1 MEHLLHYLWKHK
13 IFPLQELRTTDGQRV
28 EVIDTGL
35 PNADAG
41 PDFFNAKLKLDG
53 VLWVG
58 NVEIHDQASQW
69 MKHGHQTDEAYDN
82 VILHVVSQADC
93 TVCRRDGSPIPQ
105 LVLTCPDDVARR
117 YDELRRADV
126 YPPCYT
132 ILSSLPRLTVH
143 SWLSALQ
150 VERFERKARDI
161 RARLDACQN
170 HWEDVFFITL
180 ARNYGFGLNS
190 DAFEAWAKR
199 LPFRAVDKHRD
210 DLFQVE
216 AFFFGQAGLLDEEPA
231 DADDYYL
238 RLQKEFRYLQRKF
251 ELPPS
256 LPAGQWRF
264 LRLRP
269 GNFPHVRLAQ
279 LACLYHTH
287 RSLFSQVMEAETPEA
302 AKKLLSTATSAYW
315 EQHFT
320 FRRTSP
326 KKEKRQEKQKPSNA
340 PRFETAEE
348 LQAAVDDYFDK
359 AEEGGEIVSEQG
371 LARHLGVTMTAMRQ
385 WYDGKRWEYL
395 QETMQFAYDR
405 MIDTLMQLLRTCEK
419 NMVPF
424 VIFMLKQVRFGGYQD
439 RIDSKPDLTVNVKM
453 GAGMEESDFK

>member
-53 VLWVG
+53 MLWVG

-256 LPAGQWRF
+256 LPVGQWRF

-279 LACLYHTH
+279 LASLYHTH

-302 AKKLLSTATSAYW
+302 AKKFLSTATSAYW

-326 KKEKRQEKQKPSNA
+326 KKEKRVGGNALNLMLINTVIPFLYAYGLHKADDVLCDRATRFLESLRAENNYITRMWEGAGLPVSTAADSQALIQLQK
-340 PRFETAEE
+340 
-348 LQAAVDDYFDK
+348 
-359 AEEGGEIVSEQG
+359 
-371 LARHLGVTMTAMRQ
+371 
-385 WYDGKRWEYL
+385 EYC
-395 QETMQFAYDR
+395 DR
-405 MIDTLMQLLRTCEK
+405 KDCLRC
-419 NMVPF
+419 
-424 VIFMLKQVRFGGYQD
+424 RFGYEFLKGKKIV
-439 RIDSKPDLTVNVKM
+439 RPS
-453 GAGMEESDFK
+453 SDAIG